1 MPYFLI
7 HNKNDNVGVAIADI
21 KTGQEVEG
29 IYIEDM
35 TQGPKIKAISDIPLG
50 HKIALKD
57 IRQSD
62 IVIKYGR
69 PIGSAIKDI
78 KVGEHVHVHNI
89 RSNRWGKW
97 KNQ

>member
-1 MPYFLI
+1 
-7 HNKNDNVGVAIADI
+7 
-21 KTGQEVEG
+21 
-29 IYIEDM
+29 M